1 MELEERV
8 NDDSGDVENKRKG
21 EKQIV

>member
-1 MELEERV
+1 MELGERV